1 MSSQGI
7 DAGSIMSLHFIETI
21 YILIGLFMLGKM
33 KPDDL
38 TSIDLRRKKRVM
50 DIFYCYYFIAH
61 SSKKWNNK
69 IFSTHQIMIIRTSSL
84 RRGVKS
90 VSALL
95 VASQRSLRRKL
106 VNIHQPRMVQ
116 FQVSRKAQH
125 CLVGKKKLKKESG
138 KTLSCL
144 VD

>member
-7 DAGSIMSLHFIETI
+7 DAGSIMSLHVIETI

-61 SSKKWNNK
+61 SSKK
-69 IFSTHQIMIIRTSSL
+69 
-84 RRGVKS
+84 
-90 VSALL
+90 
-95 VASQRSLRRKL
+95 
-106 VNIHQPRMVQ
+106 
-116 FQVSRKAQH
+116 
-125 CLVGKKKLKKESG
+125 
-138 KTLSCL
+138 
-144 VD
+144 